1 MSTTVP
7 PAIHVDSVSKTF
19 EIPREHVHTLKEK
32 ALHPLRRSGHD
43 TLRALRDVSFSVD
56 RGEFFG
62 IVGRNGSGK
71 STLLKCL
78 AGIYG
83 VDRGRIYVNG
93 RVSTFIELGVGFN
106 PDLAAYDNVM
116 LNATM
121 LGLSTREAR
130 KRFDHIIDFAE
141 LQEFTDLK
149 LKNYSS
155 GMLVR
160 LAFSVMIQV
169 DADILLIDEVLAVG
183 DAAFQQKCFDEFGRI
198 RQSGATVLLVTHDMG
213 AVQRFCDRAL
223 LLERGRRVE
232 LAGTERV
239 ADQYLELNFSQKAR
253 ADEALQAAEED
264 ATATAATAAV
274 AEPEPAPEPET
285 AGEPDGHGAAP
296 EEHGAQPFRVG
307 DRRAEV
313 VEAWFEDR
321 DGNRST
327 VLRVGERCTFCA
339 RVRFNDRLEDPLFGI
354 NVYNSLGDM
363 VWAPNNKYEAAAG
376 VFEAGEEVVFRIAFD
391 NVLAPDRYAVT
402 PAIARDANGLTWHD
416 RRHRLLS
423 AMVTGTRPSD
433 GLIALPFDFGLDRMA
448 ADVSVERITG

>member
-1 MSTTVP
+1 
-7 PAIHVDSVSKTF
+7 
-19 EIPREHVHTLKEK
+19 
-32 ALHPLRRSGHD
+32 
-43 TLRALRDVSFSVD
+43 VD

-223 LLERGRRVE
+223 LLERGRKVE

-239 ADQYLELNFSQKAR
+239 ADQYLELNFSEKAR

-264 ATATAATAAV
+264 AAAATTAAVV
-274 AEPEPAPEPET
+274 AEPEPDPASEAEPT
-285 AGEPDGHGAAP
+285 DEPDDDGAVP
-296 EEHGAQPFRVG
+296 PEHGVQPFRVG
-307 DRRAEV
+307 DRRAEI

-321 DGNRST
+321 DGNPSG

-363 VWAPNNKYEAAAG
+363 VWAANNKYEAAAG
-376 VFEAGEEVVFRIAFD
+376 VFDAGEEIVFRIAFD

-402 PAIARDANGLTWHD
+402 TAIARDANGLTWHD

-423 AMVTGTRPSD
+423 AMVTGTRPGD
-433 GLIALPFDFGLDRMA
+433 GLIALPFDFGIDRMA
-448 ADVSVERITG
+448 TEVSVERIIG